1 MDKLQQ
7 AREEINAIDKQIAQ
21 LYTRRMEAV
30 KQVLQY
36 KQQHGLPVLDAA
48 REQAVIEKN
57 SAYVPQELRSYYTSF
72 LQDMMKNSRQYQND
86 HMAKEP
92 NEETV

>member
-21 LYTRRMEAV
+21 LYARRMEAV
-30 KQVLQY
+30 KQVLKY
-36 KQQHGLPVLDAA
+36 KQQHGLPVLDTA

-57 SAYVPQELRSYYTSF
+57 SAFVSDEWRPYYISF
-72 LQDMMKNSRQYQND
+72 LQDMMKNSRQYQSD
-86 HMAKEP
+86 HMADES
-92 NEETV
+92 ERG